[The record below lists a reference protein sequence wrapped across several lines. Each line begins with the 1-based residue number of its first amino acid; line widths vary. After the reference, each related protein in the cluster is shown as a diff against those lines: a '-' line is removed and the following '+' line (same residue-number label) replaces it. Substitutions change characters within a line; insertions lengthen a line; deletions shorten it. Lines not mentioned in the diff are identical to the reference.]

1 MMEQQ
6 QYPMQPGQGAP
17 MQQPGYGPPQGYPMQ
32 QQQPYGAPMQQGGQ
46 PGYYGQQPIN
56 IVVQNNV
63 GGGMGGLVR
72 IGNKSRMTAALLAFF
87 VGFVG
92 VHKFYLGK
100 PVMGIIYILTFGLF
114 GFGPIID
121 TIVLLIMSDQEF
133 DLKYNSMLAR

>member
-1 MMEQQ
+1 
-6 QYPMQPGQGAP
+6 MQPGQGAP
-17 MQQPGYGPPQGYPMQ
+17 MQQGGYGPQQGYPMQ
-32 QQQPYGAPMQQGGQ
+32 QQQPYGAPMQHGGQ

-87 VGFVG
+87 VGVWG
-92 VHKFYLGK
+92 VHKFYLNK
-100 PVMGIIYILTFGLF
+100 PVIGILYFFTA
-114 GFGPIID
+114 GFFFIGPIID
-121 TIVLLIMSDQEF
+121 TIVLLMMSDQEF